1 MQKIPSGIDT
11 ESKMRKE
18 EFLLALKNAPVI
30 AAAKDEAGLNTCLL
44 SPCDVVVVLFGN
56 ILDIADI
63 TERITET
70 GRIAIVHLDLTDG
83 LSASP
88 SAVDYIQN
96 RTRAAG
102 IISTKSVIIKRARQ
116 VGLIAIQRFFLL
128 DSLALSNISKQIH
141 QNNPDFI
148 ELIPGAMPKIISEVT
163 SSLTDVP
170 VITGGLIRDTQDVVN
185 ALNSGAIAV
194 SVTNSRLIEL
204 NKTFSEIRN

>member
-1 MQKIPSGIDT
+1 M
-11 ESKMRKE
+11 
-18 EFLLALKNAPVI
+18 
-30 AAAKDEAGLNTCLL
+30 
-44 SPCDVVVVLFGN
+44 
-56 ILDIADI
+56 
-63 TERITET
+63 
-70 GRIAIVHLDLTDG
+70 
-83 LSASP
+83 
-88 SAVDYIQN
+88 
-96 RTRAAG
+96 
-102 IISTKSVIIKRARQ
+102 
-116 VGLIAIQRFFLL
+116 GLIAIQRFFLL

>member
-70 GRIAIVHLDLTDG
+70 GRIAIVHLDLPHRLLITFKTE
-83 LSASP
+83 P
-88 SAVDYIQN
+88 
-96 RTRAAG
+96 
-102 IISTKSVIIKRARQ
+102 ARQ
-116 VGLIAIQRFFLL
+116 ASF
-128 DSLALSNISKQIH
+128 
-141 QNNPDFI
+141 P
-148 ELIPGAMPKIISEVT
+148 PK
-163 SSLTDVP
+163 
-170 VITGGLIRDTQDVVN
+170 
-185 ALNSGAIAV
+185 A
-194 SVTNSRLIEL
+194 
-204 NKTFSEIRN
+204 

>member
-1 MQKIPSGIDT
+1 
-11 ESKMRKE
+11 MRKE
-18 EFLLALKNAPVI
+18 EFLSALKKSPVI
-30 AAAKDEAGLNTCLL
+30 AAAKDDKGLDACLL

-56 ILDIADI
+56 ILDIAEI
-63 TERITET
+63 TGKITDA
-70 GRIAIVHLDLTDG
+70 GRIAIVHLDLIDG

>member
-1 MQKIPSGIDT
+1 
-11 ESKMRKE
+11 MRKE
-18 EFLLALKNAPVI
+18 EFLRALKKSPVI

-56 ILDIADI
+56 ILDIDEI
-63 TERITET
+63 TEKITDA
-70 GRIAIVHLDLTDG
+70 GRIAIVHLDLIDG

-102 IISTKSVIIKRARQ
+102 IISTKSVIIKRAKQ

-170 VITGGLIRDTQDVVN
+170 VITGGLIRDTQDVIK
-185 ALNSGAIAV
+185 ALDSGAIAV

-204 NKTFSEIRN
+204 NKTFSEIRNQN

>member
-1 MQKIPSGIDT
+1 
-11 ESKMRKE
+11 MRKE
-18 EFLLALKNAPVI
+18 EFLRALKNAPVI

-56 ILDIADI
+56 ILDIAKI
-63 TERITET
+63 TEKITDA
-70 GRIAIVHLDLTDG
+70 GRIAIVHLDLIDG

-96 RTRAAG
+96 RTRATG
-102 IISTKSVIIKRARQ
+102 IISTKSVIIKRAKQ

-185 ALNSGAIAV
+185 ALDSGAIAV

-204 NKTFSEIRN
+204 NKTFSEIRNQN